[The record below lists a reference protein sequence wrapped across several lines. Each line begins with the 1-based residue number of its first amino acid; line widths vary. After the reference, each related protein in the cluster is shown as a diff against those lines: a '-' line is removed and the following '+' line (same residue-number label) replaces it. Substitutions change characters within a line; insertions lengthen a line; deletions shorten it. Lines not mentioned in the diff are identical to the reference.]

1 MFLRFSRNANFVFPR
16 TKVVKIVI
24 LVESLHFLTR
34 TKVVKIVIL
43 VESLHF
49 LTRTKVV
56 KIVILVESPLKN
68 PPPKHHQ
75 LRI

>member
-43 VESLHF
+43 VES
-49 LTRTKVV
+49 
-56 KIVILVESPLKN
+56 PLKN
-68 PPPKHHQ
+68 HHQ
-75 LRI
+75 NTTN